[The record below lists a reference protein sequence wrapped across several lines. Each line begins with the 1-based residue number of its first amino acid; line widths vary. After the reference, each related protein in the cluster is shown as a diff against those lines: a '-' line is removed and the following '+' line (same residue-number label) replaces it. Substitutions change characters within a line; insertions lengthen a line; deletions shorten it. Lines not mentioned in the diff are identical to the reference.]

1 MEIIDKLAETKL
13 WLWLKKHDAVK
24 IFIRS
29 NPDFIKFAKNNESLF
44 KKTLQAED
52 IIYLVHHE
60 EIPCG
65 YKEEDIIDIS
75 IWLKAAEKKGLSW
88 IHLLEKK
95 LQEKEEYLQHLK
107 HIVQQL
113 NGNVDDSIIQ
123 KKKEEISQI
132 KQDVE
137 DLNFEISKCKM
148 RN

>member
-1 MEIIDKLAETKL
+1 MTQSC
-13 WLWLKKHDAVK
+13 W
-24 IFIRS
+24 
-29 NPDFIKFAKNNESLF
+29 
-44 KKTLQAED
+44 
-52 IIYLVHHE
+52 
-60 EIPCG
+60 
-65 YKEEDIIDIS
+65 
-75 IWLKAAEKKGLSW
+75 KKGLSW

-113 NGNVDDSIIQ
+113 NGNIDDSTIQ